1 MKPQT
6 VQTHGKA
13 KQPQILL
20 IGSWNKVANTTVP
33 HQRSV
38 QVGGQGCWQA
48 GLVFLTNLFHRSD
61 RLTSP
66 HLISGSAFALT
77 LKMPTLSNVR
87 ATTATPPF
95 QLRFIEA
102 VGSSPVLGAGEG
114 SGILAMTDVPWP
126 GDDWMMRSPPQAL
139 TRNRI
144 P

>member
-1 MKPQT
+1 M
-6 VQTHGKA
+6 QTHGKA

-33 HQRSV
+33 HQRLV
-38 QVGGQGCWQA
+38 RVGGQGCWKA
-48 GLVFLTNLFHRSD
+48 GLVFLTNLLHQPD
-61 RLTSP
+61 RLTSL
-66 HLISGSAFALT
+66 HLIHGSAFALT
-77 LKMPTLSNVR
+77 LEMLTLLNVR
-87 ATTATPPF
+87 TTTATPPF

>member
-1 MKPQT
+1 M
-6 VQTHGKA
+6 QTHGKA

-48 GLVFLTNLFHRSD
+48 GLVFLTNLFHRPD

-66 HLISGSAFALT
+66 HPTSSLAKTFALT
-77 LKMPTLSNVR
+77 LKMLTWLDERLP
-87 ATTATPPF
+87 ATALPF
-95 QLRFIEA
+95 QLRFIA
-102 VGSSPVLGAGEG
+102 GVGASPVLGTSEG

-126 GDDWMMRSPPQAL
+126 GDDWMTRSPPQAL